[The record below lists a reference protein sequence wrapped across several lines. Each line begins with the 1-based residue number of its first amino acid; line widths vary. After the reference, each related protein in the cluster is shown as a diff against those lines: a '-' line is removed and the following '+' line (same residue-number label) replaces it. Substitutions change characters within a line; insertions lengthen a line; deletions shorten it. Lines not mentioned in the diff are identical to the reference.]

1 MAIRQEPVIRR
12 SAGRAIWWF
21 LLLALIIA
29 GVLIW
34 YTPLWYTPSKNEL
47 PTCQPTSTPQ
57 AQRKFV
63 YVTGSV
69 VNIREGPSTRFPVVA
84 KVNRGRKLVELTRE
98 KDWVKIS
105 LEEKNGKS
113 AWIHSSLVS
122 AELAVRREGW
132 ITILT
137 AENRARLCPRPNCGQ
152 GKELLR
158 IPTNTQLRVLGS
170 HTQRQPTFD
179 VTWYKVKYQEKEG
192 WVCEFNT
199 DKARDVSQR

>member
-34 YTPLWYTPSKNEL
+34 YTSTNNEL
-47 PTCQPTSTPQ
+47 PTSQPTSTPQ

-84 KVNRGRKLVELTRE
+84 KVNRGRKLIELARE
-98 KDWVKIS
+98 KDWVKID
-105 LEEKNGKS
+105 LDEKNGES
-113 AWIHSSLVS
+113 AWIHSSLIS
-122 AELAVRREGW
+122 AELAVRNEDW

-137 AENRARLCPRPNCGQ
+137 AENKARLCPRPDCGQ
-152 GKELLR
+152 DRELLR
-158 IPTNTQLRVLGS
+158 IPTNTKLRILGTRTVS
-170 HTQRQPTFD
+170 QPAFN
-179 VTWYKVKYQEKEG
+179 VTWYKVKYQGKEG
-192 WVCEFNT
+192 WISEFNT
-199 DKARDVSQR
+199 NKARKP

>member
-12 SAGRAIWWF
+12 SAGRAKSWF

-34 YTPLWYTPSKNEL
+34 YTPLWSTPSKNEL

-84 KVNRGRKLVELTRE
+84 QVNRGRKLVELTRE
-98 KDWVKIS
+98 KDWVKID
-105 LEEKNGKS
+105 LEETNGKT
-113 AWIHSSLVS
+113 AWIHASLVS
-122 AELAVRREGW
+122 PEPKVISSG
-132 ITILT
+132 
-137 AENRARLCPRPNCGQ
+137 AR
-152 GKELLR
+152 K
-158 IPTNTQLRVLGS
+158 
-170 HTQRQPTFD
+170 
-179 VTWYKVKYQEKEG
+179 
-192 WVCEFNT
+192 
-199 DKARDVSQR
+199 

>member
-1 MAIRQEPVIRR
+1 M
-12 SAGRAIWWF
+12 
-21 LLLALIIA
+21 ALIIA
-29 GVLIW
+29 GVLTW
-34 YTPLWYTPSKNEL
+34 YTPLWSTPSKNEL
-47 PTCQPTSTPQ
+47 STCQPTSTPQ

-122 AELAVRREGW
+122 AELALRSEDW

-170 HTQRQPTFD
+170 HTQRQPRFD
-179 VTWYKVKYQEKEG
+179 VTWYKVTYQEQEG
-192 WVCEFNT
+192 WVCEFAT

>member
-34 YTPLWYTPSKNEL
+34 YTSTNNEL
-47 PTCQPTSTPQ
+47 PTSQPTSTPQ

-98 KDWVKIS
+98 KDWVKID
-105 LEEKNGKS
+105 LEETNGKT
-113 AWIHSSLVS
+113 AWIHASLVS
-122 AELAVRREGW
+122 PEPKVISSG
-132 ITILT
+132 
-137 AENRARLCPRPNCGQ
+137 AR
-152 GKELLR
+152 K
-158 IPTNTQLRVLGS
+158 
-170 HTQRQPTFD
+170 
-179 VTWYKVKYQEKEG
+179 
-192 WVCEFNT
+192 
-199 DKARDVSQR
+199 

>member
-29 GVLIW
+29 GVLM
-34 YTPLWYTPSKNEL
+34 WYTPSKNEL
-47 PTCQPTSTPQ
+47 PTSQPTSTPQ
-57 AQRKFV
+57 AQPKFV

-84 KVNRGRKLVELTRE
+84 KVNRGRKLVELTRK

-122 AELAVRREGW
+122 AEPKVISSG
-132 ITILT
+132 
-137 AENRARLCPRPNCGQ
+137 AR
-152 GKELLR
+152 K
-158 IPTNTQLRVLGS
+158 
-170 HTQRQPTFD
+170 
-179 VTWYKVKYQEKEG
+179 
-192 WVCEFNT
+192 
-199 DKARDVSQR
+199 